1 MKDWKQLV
9 RGSGESATNDVA
21 TITDCIDQD
30 DTYHVEMGGDSGALV
45 LHARTQRGV
54 DGLLQEFGVENA
66 GWRGLGEV
74 QA

>member
-9 RGSGESATNDVA
+9 RGSGESATNGLVM
-21 TITDCIDQD
+21 ITDCIDED
-30 DTYHVEMGGDSGALV
+30 DTYHIELSGYGA